1 MTLKGSETTTKG
13 AKMNTDGM
21 VAKCTAADCIYNQK
35 SRCLAESIVMA
46 VDEDAASCQMYSPEV
61 TKES

>member
-1 MTLKGSETTTKG
+1 
-13 AKMNTDGM
+13 MNTDGM

-61 TKES
+61 TKESK